1 MHYSNLFIIEFNGD
15 MFMKI
20 FFIRKNYIIML
31 IFILIISAFFIF
43 FFQNFNSSFAI
54 ELSKNSI
61 ISDDTIAKIS
71 DLTKGSEKVAFLTF
85 DDGPNVSVTPKVL
98 DILKDEDVK
107 ASFFVIGKNV
117 DSHPEIVKRAYEEG
131 HFIANHGY
139 DHNNS
144 ILYKNSESFI
154 NEIKKTDLAIGN
166 AIGVQDYCSH
176 VFRFPNG
183 FMSPNNKAKK
193 KEAVKLLKDINYT
206 YIDWNCLN
214 NDSIKKYSNYQLLNN
229 LKKTCKG
236 KDTLVILMHDT
247 KDVSNSSNVLK
258 ESIQY
263 LKSEGYTFKNF
274 YDIL

>member
-1 MHYSNLFIIEFNGD
+1 M
-15 MFMKI
+15 
-20 FFIRKNYIIML
+20 
-31 IFILIISAFFIF
+31 LIISAFFIF

-54 ELSKNSI
+54 EISKNST
-61 ISDDTIAKIS
+61 ISDDTITKIS
-71 DLTKGSEKVAFLTF
+71 ELTKGSEKVAFLTF

-144 ILYKNSESFI
+144 VLYKNSESFI

-166 AIGVQDYCSH
+166 AIGIQDYCSH

-193 KEAVKLLKDINYT
+193 KEAVKLLKDMNYT

-214 NDSIKKYSNYQLLNN
+214 NDSMKKYNNYQLLNN
-229 LKKTCKG
+229 LKKTSKG

-258 ESIQY
+258 ESIDY
-263 LKSEGYTFKNF
+263 LKSEGYIFKNF
-274 YDIL
+274 YDILE